1 MISRLR
7 KGVTL
12 GNSSGKAKKKYT
24 RDPDCLQL
32 ALDTTACMNFA
43 NANNLHRRSRGL
55 PSLPNSHSANPST
68 RHRSVFLSCVM
79 RALLYFT
86 LLLCSG
92 FLCFGQTA
100 ASSPSPGGPG
110 TVSDMQEKLQHGQPQ
125 RAIADLQQLA
135 AKQPPVPGA
144 SRALGIAYYRTG
156 KLIDAEQAFAKAM
169 TQDPSDVESVQL
181 RGLTLYRLGRPAEA
195 IPFLER
201 VRQWT
206 PNANADANHVL
217 GLCYMN
223 ARRYDDARGA
233 FAAQYHV
240 PADSAPAYLLT
251 GSMLM
256 QADLPEL
263 AAQDAHKALEISPQL
278 PLAHFMLGEVYL
290 YKSDVAHALEEFE
303 QERAINPA
311 SPAVYD
317 RLGDVY
323 TRTGQYQ
330 QAEEALTRAISLD
343 VSSTGPFIQMGK
355 VFLRRNDPQSA
366 AMYLQHAEKMDP
378 GNYITHTLL
387 GQAYRGLGK
396 EEEAKRELDM
406 ASQIHATSQLKLQ
419 PVQ

>member
-1 MISRLR
+1 M
-7 KGVTL
+7 
-12 GNSSGKAKKKYT
+12 
-24 RDPDCLQL
+24 
-32 ALDTTACMNFA
+32 
-43 NANNLHRRSRGL
+43 
-55 PSLPNSHSANPST
+55 
-68 RHRSVFLSCVM
+68 CVM
-79 RALLYFT
+79 RTLYLALLLLPGCIELRAECCALRIPADPATANDT
-86 LLLCSG
+86 L
-92 FLCFGQTA
+92 
-100 ASSPSPGGPG
+100 
-110 TVSDMQEKLQHGQPQ
+110 KLQHGQPEQ
-125 RAIADLQQLA
+125 AIADLQQLA
-135 AKQPPVPGA
+135 AKQPPVEGA

-169 TQDPSDVESVQL
+169 AQDPADVEWIQM
-181 RGLTLYRLGRPAEA
+181 RGLTLYRLGRPADA

-240 PADSAPAYLLT
+240 AAESAAAYLLT

-278 PLAHFMLGEVYL
+278 PWPL
-290 YKSDVAHALEEFE
+290 HAGRGLPI
-303 QERAINPA
+303 QIRRGPRARGVRA
-311 SPAVYD
+311 RAGDQSCVPAVYD
-317 RLGDVY
+317 PLGDVY

-366 AMYLQHAEKMDP
+366 AIDLQHAEKMDP
-378 GNYITHTLL
+378 SNYITHTLS

-396 EEEAKRELDM
+396 EEDAKRELDI
-406 ASQIHATSQLKLQ
+406 ASQIHASSQLKLQ
-419 PVQ
+419 SVQ

>member
-1 MISRLR
+1 
-7 KGVTL
+7 
-12 GNSSGKAKKKYT
+12 
-24 RDPDCLQL
+24 
-32 ALDTTACMNFA
+32 
-43 NANNLHRRSRGL
+43 
-55 PSLPNSHSANPST
+55 
-68 RHRSVFLSCVM
+68 M
-79 RALLYFT
+79 RTLLYLPLF
-86 LLLCSG
+86 LLSG
-92 FLCFGQTA
+92 FFCFAQTVT
-100 ASSPSPGGPG
+100 PSAPPA
-110 TVSDMQEKLQHGQPQ
+110 TVSDTQEK
-125 RAIADLQQLA
+125 
-135 AKQPPVPGA
+135 
-144 SRALGIAYYRTG
+144 ALGIAYYRTG

-169 TQDPSDVESVQL
+169 TQDPTDVESIQM

-217 GLCYMN
+217 GLCYLN

-240 PADSAPAYLLT
+240 AADSGAAYLLT

-263 AAQDAHKALEISPQL
+263 AAQDAHKALESSSQL

-303 QERAINPA
+303 QERSINPA
-311 SPAVYD
+311 YPAVYD

-323 TRTGQYQ
+323 TRMGQYQ

-366 AMYLQHAEKMDP
+366 ALYLQHAEKMDP

-396 EEEAKRELDM
+396 EEEAKRELDA
-406 ASQIHATSQLKLQ
+406 ASQIHASSQLKLQ